1 MSQFSRYSICCLF
14 IFCWIH
20 SHAQETLAVTQHK
33 DSIFFSYQHQT
44 ILSGRISGTDEN
56 VGIHLHQHTEKGAVT
71 QLITLT
77 SQHHVSF
84 QLSGRVIA
92 SAESIACASE
102 PLDAGLRVVRNV
114 VGPSK
119 SLLNNAVYERK
130 QDWLVS
136 FDAAYPRFSIEPKVP
151 FQYAFTYTGTELVI
165 RFKPE
170 YFKMHRGLSYF
181 EPSTYS
187 VWKKP
192 VTGWCSWFAYFNQIT
207 ERDIHQT
214 ADVLAEKLKK
224 YGLNYLQID
233 DGYQQEPIGMPD
245 TWLIP
250 NQKFPSGMKA
260 LAAYIH
266 AKGLTPAIWTNV
278 SFADSAA
285 AFRNAD
291 LFVKDAKGNPAKG
304 NWIGYV
310 MDGSRQ
316 QTLNKLIT
324 PVYAGFAKQGWA
336 YFKLDALRHLKYE
349 GYNSN
354 ADYFKQRSI
363 NRNQAYR
370 KLVQDVRSQIGKNN
384 FLLACWGIRPEL
396 VGLVDGCRIGNDGYG
411 YAGLAQFNS
420 YNNII
425 WRNDPDHIVLSKQEA
440 YRSCVATSL
449 TGSLFMLT
457 DKPEKYESS
466 PLIDA
471 AIRSI
476 PVLYTQ
482 PGQVYDVDP
491 SRSNLISGA
500 DLEMSGSGPRPFD
513 ASSSTTTGLFSLELS
528 KPWENWLVLGRLD
541 ERDKILPLR
550 DLGLDEKKEYLVFE
564 FWTKKFEGIHT
575 KSFIPESID
584 SNYHCQVFCF
594 REKQNHPQLLATNRH
609 ISCGALEIDSL
620 EWKDQQLNGVSQ
632 LVAEDVYTIYLYEPD
647 DFHYT
652 GFSVAGA
659 NLLENS
665 KIKQVRKISFQSTK
679 ASKAQWTVQYTKQ
692 P

>member
-1 MSQFSRYSICCLF
+1 MSQISRYSICCLV

-20 SHAQETLAVTQHK
+20 NRVQAQERIVVTQHN
-33 DSIFFSYQHQT
+33 DSIFLTYHLQT
-44 ILSGRISGTDEN
+44 ILSGRISGTTDKVSVN
-56 VGIHLHQHTEKGAVT
+56 LHQNTVNGAAT

-77 SQHHVSF
+77 CPSHASF
-84 QLSGRVIA
+84 QLSGRVVA
-92 SAESIACASE
+92 SEESIACASE
-102 PLDAGLRVVRNV
+102 PRDAGLRVVRNV
-114 VGPSK
+114 VGPSH

-136 FDAAYPRFSIEPKVP
+136 FDAAYPRFSIEPDTQ

-165 RFKPE
+165 RFKPD
-170 YFKMHRGLSYF
+170 YFKIHKGLSNF
-181 EPSTYS
+181 DPAGYS

-192 VTGWCSWFAYFNQIT
+192 VVGWCSWFAYFNQIT
-207 ERDIHQT
+207 EKDIHQT
-214 ADVLAEKLKK
+214 ADVLSEKLKK

-245 TWLIP
+245 TWLTP
-250 NQKFPSGMKA
+250 NQKFPSGMGA
-260 LAAYIH
+260 LATYIH
-266 AKGLTPAIWTNV
+266 DKGLIPAIWTNV

-285 AFRNAD
+285 ANQHAD

-310 MDGSRQ
+310 MDGSQQ
-316 QTLNKLIT
+316 QTLDQLIS

-349 GYNSN
+349 GYNSY
-354 ADYFKQRSI
+354 ADYFKQRSL

-370 KLVQDVRSQIGKNN
+370 KLVQDVRNQIGKNN

-396 VGLVDGCRIGNDGYG
+396 VGLVDGCRIGNDGYS

-425 WRNDPDHIVLSKQEA
+425 WRNDPDHIVLSTQEA

-457 DKPEKYESS
+457 DKPEKYQSS

-541 ERDKILPLR
+541 NRDKVLPLR
-550 DLGLDEKKEYLVFE
+550 DLGLDEKKN
-564 FWTKKFEGIHT
+564 T
-575 KSFIPESID
+575 
-584 SNYHCQVFCF
+584 
-594 REKQNHPQLLATNRH
+594 
-609 ISCGALEIDSL
+609 
-620 EWKDQQLNGVSQ
+620 
-632 LVAEDVYTIYLYEPD
+632 
-647 DFHYT
+647 
-652 GFSVAGA
+652 
-659 NLLENS
+659 
-665 KIKQVRKISFQSTK
+665 
-679 ASKAQWTVQYTKQ
+679 
-692 P
+692 